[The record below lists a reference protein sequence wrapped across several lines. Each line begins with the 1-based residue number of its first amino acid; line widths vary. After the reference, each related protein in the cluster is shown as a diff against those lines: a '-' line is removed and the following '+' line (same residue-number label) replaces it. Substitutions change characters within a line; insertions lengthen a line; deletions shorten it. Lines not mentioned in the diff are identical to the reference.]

1 MVGLGS
7 NGTPAVSSDGL
18 SKSAVSS
25 SVSPVPYVFNGGLRG
40 RKSAALEKVVE
51 WRQRRMIK
59 NRESAARSRA
69 RKQAYTMEL
78 EAEVA
83 KLKEENEQLQKKQA
97 EIMEV
102 QKNQALE
109 MVKQQ
114 SGAKRQCLTRTQTG
128 PW

>member
-1 MVGLGS
+1 M
-7 NGTPAVSSDGL
+7 NN
-18 SKSAVSS
+18 
-25 SVSPVPYVFNGGLRG
+25 SPVPYVFNGGLRG
-40 RKSAALEKVVE
+40 RNAALEKVVE
-51 WRQRRMIK
+51 RRQRRMIK

-114 SGAKRQCLTRTQTG
+114 SGAKRQCLRRTQTG